1 MHWHSV
7 NLPRWQAPRLP
18 VSLTELTNL
27 LSPREPFQS
36 APVPTGR
43 SKIEDFRDHG
53 RLHLSDDVDLDVLS
67 PSELDGAWC
76 LTAYVMR
83 LSARHADHDSHYLIT
98 NRITYYGSLRS
109 VGFTLWGQA
118 PR

>member
-43 SKIEDFRDHG
+43 SKIEDFRDHD
-53 RLHLSDDVDLDVLS
+53 RLRLSDDVDLERPIPIRVGQCVVSDRPCESTLS
-67 PSELDGAWC
+67 Q
-76 LTAYVMR
+76 VR
-83 LSARHADHDSHYLIT
+83 
-98 NRITYYGSLRS
+98 
-109 VGFTLWGQA
+109 
-118 PR
+118 